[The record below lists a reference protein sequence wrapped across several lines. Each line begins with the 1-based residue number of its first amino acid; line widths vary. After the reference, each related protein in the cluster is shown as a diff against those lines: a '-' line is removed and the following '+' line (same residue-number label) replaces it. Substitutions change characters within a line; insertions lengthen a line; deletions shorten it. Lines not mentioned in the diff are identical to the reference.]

1 VTPAPNMNLRDL
13 VILVAD
19 QSSYMSMLIHS
30 MLRGFGSNKVLEVRD
45 SLGVFQALTGQRVD
59 ILICDT
65 RLPPHGGLPLTQTI
79 RGKTDNEHRTIPI
92 LIMASDSRE
101 STIKRAR
108 DAGANMVIAK
118 PISPASLYDRLSWV
132 AFYPRKFVDT
142 QSYFGP
148 DRRFKIEGYPGGV
161 GRRRGDNVA
170 EVAAES
176 GPALAQNDIDNLFSA
191 ARTGQE

>member
-1 VTPAPNMNLRDL
+1 VTTPNMNLRDL

-19 QSSYMSMLIHS
+19 QSSYMTMLIHS
-30 MLRGFGSNKVLEVRD
+30 MLRGFGSNRVLEVRN
-45 SLGVFQALTGQRVD
+45 SLSVFQALIGQKVD
-59 ILICDT
+59 ILICDS
-65 RLPPHGGLPLTQTI
+65 RLPPHGGLALTNTI

-101 STIKRAR
+101 STIKQAR

-118 PISPASLYDRLSWV
+118 PISPANLYDRLRWV
-132 AFYPRKFVDT
+132 AFNPRKFVDT
-142 QSYFGP
+142 ASYFGP
-148 DRRFKIEGYPGGV
+148 DRRYKIEGFPKGI
-161 GRRRGDNVA
+161 GRRKGDNAV

-191 ARTGQE
+191 VRTGED

>member
-1 VTPAPNMNLRDL
+1 VTTPNMNLRDL

-19 QSSYMSMLIHS
+19 QSSYMTMLIHS
-30 MLRGFGSNKVLEVRD
+30 MLRGFGSNRVLEVRN
-45 SLGVFQALTGQRVD
+45 SLSVFQALIGQKVD
-59 ILICDT
+59 ILICDS
-65 RLPPHGGLPLTQTI
+65 RLPPHGGLALTNTI

-101 STIKRAR
+101 STIKQAR

-118 PISPASLYDRLSWV
+118 PISPANLYDRLSWV
-132 AFYPRKFVDT
+132 AFNPRKFVDT
-142 QSYFGP
+142 ASYFGP
-148 DRRFKIEGYPGGV
+148 DRRYKIEGFPKGI
-161 GRRRGDNVA
+161 GRRKGDSAV

-191 ARTGQE
+191 VRTGED

>member
-1 VTPAPNMNLRDL
+1 VTTPNMNLRDL

-19 QSSYMSMLIHS
+19 QSSYMTMLIHS
-30 MLRGFGSNKVLEVRD
+30 MLRGFGSNRVLEVRN
-45 SLGVFQALTGQRVD
+45 SLSVFQALIGQKVD
-59 ILICDT
+59 ILICDS
-65 RLPPHGGLPLTQTI
+65 RLPPHGGLALTNTI

-101 STIKRAR
+101 STIKQAR

-118 PISPASLYDRLSWV
+118 PISPANLYDRLSWV
-132 AFYPRKFVDT
+132 AFNPRKFVDT
-142 QSYFGP
+142 ASYFGP
-148 DRRFKIEGYPGGV
+148 DRRYKIEGFPKGI
-161 GRRRGDNVA
+161 GRRKGDNAV

-191 ARTGQE
+191 VRTGED

>member
-1 VTPAPNMNLRDL
+1 VATTPNMNLRDL

-30 MLRGFGSNKVLEVRD
+30 MLRGFGSNRVLEVRN
-45 SLGVFQALTGQRVD
+45 SVSVFQALIGQKID
-59 ILICDT
+59 ILICDA
-65 RLPPHGGLPLTQTI
+65 RLPPHGGLPLTSAI

-101 STIKRAR
+101 STIKHAR

-118 PISPASLYDRLSWV
+118 PISPANLYDRLSWV
-132 AFYPRKFVDT
+132 AFNPRKFVDT
-142 QSYFGP
+142 ATYFGP
-148 DRRFKIEGYPGGV
+148 DRRFKIEGYPKGV
-161 GRRRGDNVA
+161 GRRRGDKAIEVA
-170 EVAAES
+170 EES

-191 ARTGQE
+191 VRTGQD